1 MNADVAHIYQY
12 ATTIITKASLFLNV
26 MRPSMGGQDD
36 PSQNLRLT
44 TSTQETVS
52 AELIRQLK
60 DSNIVSPSAI
70 GLIFATA
77 LPIVLDG
84 ANQGGQG
91 SLLGFVGTSAALPFK
106 LIRDVVTGKDPL
118 GEIQS
123 LPGELRGALSQM
135 APSLFHLSF
144 LLVNQVEVALS
155 VLPTLQ
161 MFKQSEA
168 AMANVE
174 KALGDYFFTDGFA
187 TIDGDRIS
195 RPQFTDV
202 ATGDLRTLKSL
213 VSQKSGADFVRNAV
227 RIPIE
232 AGADVEY
239 DLQKRLAHAMT
250 KVFGAAPTATQHEKL
265 RSWMKGFASNAES
278 TTTAAVEALVLGA
291 GAAQSNSL
299 IGAASGTAAGT
310 IARKAT
316 QHVFLRELGV

>member
-1 MNADVAHIYQY
+1 MNSDVAQMYQY

-26 MRPSMGGQDD
+26 LRPSTGGQDD
-36 PSQNLRLT
+36 PSKNLTLT
-44 TSTQETVS
+44 TSMQGPVGT
-52 AELIRQLK
+52 ELKRQLN
-60 DSNIVSPSAI
+60 DADLTSPSAI
-70 GLIFATA
+70 GLTFGTA

-84 ANQGGQG
+84 ANQGGPD
-91 SLLGFVGTSAALPFK
+91 SLLEFVGTTAALPFK
-106 LIRDVVTGKDPL
+106 LIRDVITGKDPL
-118 GEIQS
+118 GEIQG
-123 LPGELRGALSQM
+123 LPRELTGALAHL

-155 VLPTLQ
+155 ILPTLQ
-161 MFKQSEA
+161 MFKQSKD

-174 KALGDYFFTDGFA
+174 KALDDYFFTEGFT
-187 TIDGDRIS
+187 TIDGDMIS
-195 RPQFTDV
+195 RPQLTNV
-202 ATGDLRTLKSL
+202 AGADSKTLKSL

-239 DLQKRLAHAMT
+239 DLKKRLADAMP
-250 KVFGAAPTATQHEKL
+250 KVFGSAPTADQQAKL
-265 RSWMKGFASNAES
+265 KSWMKGFASNAES

-291 GAAQSNSL
+291 GSAQSNSL